1 LITVMNRNRRS
12 GRLAG
17 KASLGAAMRRLGGSQ
32 AGKVTASMQDRF
44 LATTRVNGPNDPPTT
59 TKDVVVEKRL
69 SFRIPLAVIGVSTVT
84 SDTISAQL
92 PNVTGLTFRI
102 QKLSVYDDATTG
114 SSIELN
120 DLTSDLASFRD
131 YGTAGSIRPQVHITP
146 ALEVRQR
153 WFVKGTPVSIYTIL
167 RGSAIAGT
175 GVAVVTVEMRLPVNS
190 GT

>member
-1 LITVMNRNRRS
+1 
-12 GRLAG
+12 
-17 KASLGAAMRRLGGSQ
+17 
-32 AGKVTASMQDRF
+32 MQDRF
-44 LATTRVNGPNDPPTT
+44 LATTRVNGPSDPPTT
-59 TKDVVVEKRL
+59 TKDVVVEKRV
-69 SFRIPLAVIGVSTVT
+69 SFRTPAQVIGVSTIT

-114 SSIELN
+114 AGIELN

-153 WFVKGTPVSIYTIL
+153 WFVKGTPVPVYTI
-167 RGSAIAGT
+167 RGDSATDVGGAVT
-175 GVAVVTVEMRLPVNS
+175 VVTVEMRLPV
-190 GT
+190 TTAT